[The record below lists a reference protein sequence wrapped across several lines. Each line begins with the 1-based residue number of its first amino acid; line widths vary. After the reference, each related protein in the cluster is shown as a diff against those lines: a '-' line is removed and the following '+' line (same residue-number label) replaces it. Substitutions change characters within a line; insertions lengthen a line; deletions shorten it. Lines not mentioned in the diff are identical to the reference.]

1 MLIAALDTKLP
12 VVSIQ
17 DVSIRHEHNAFRK
30 YGFYAWRNEEKTV
43 LNTHYATFK
52 NAEEAKKFVKDNVN
66 LNHCSFE
73 DYWIASRILHENGA
87 LDSKKHWKTLIPI
100 GLMLRKIPGVTSPV
114 YTRYFDHRNHNWIA
128 HFYEYAH
135 HNKKLGD
142 SKGAES
148 LREAADILSRLV

>member
-73 DYWIASRILHENGA
+73 DYWIA
-87 LDSKKHWKTLIPI
+87 
-100 GLMLRKIPGVTSPV
+100 
-114 YTRYFDHRNHNWIA
+114 